1 MGLNILGM
9 IPYSRSKSSNLS
21 RYFMILRLILEEST
35 HVTKSSMFL
44 LIVSQMSVDSSKRG
58 VASPCHQKCRVSHH
72 LRAHTNVTLLDELV
86 GSAHCL

>member
-44 LIVSQMSVDSSKRG
+44 LIVSQ
-58 VASPCHQKCRVSHH
+58 
-72 LRAHTNVTLLDELV
+72 
-86 GSAHCL
+86 